1 MGTAYSFC
9 TDKNVMYYVIFAYFI
24 LSVLTIDT
32 PKKDKSFV
40 NEHPSKPRLLSRKR
54 WLESEIQHLQ
64 EELAQINQELEEPV
78 LPESVRA
85 VIRAE
90 INQQV
95 REQVSERI
103 RRRRDAQGSDQDH

>member
-1 MGTAYSFC
+1 MGAAYSLF
-9 TDKNVMYYVIFAYFI
+9 TDKNTMYYIIFAYFI

-32 PKKDKSFV
+32 PKKEKSFV

-64 EELAQINQELEEPV
+64 EELSQINQELEEPV
-78 LPESVRA
+78 LPESMRA
-85 VIRAE
+85 AIRSE

-103 RRRRDAQGSDQDH
+103 RRRREGNGSDQEH